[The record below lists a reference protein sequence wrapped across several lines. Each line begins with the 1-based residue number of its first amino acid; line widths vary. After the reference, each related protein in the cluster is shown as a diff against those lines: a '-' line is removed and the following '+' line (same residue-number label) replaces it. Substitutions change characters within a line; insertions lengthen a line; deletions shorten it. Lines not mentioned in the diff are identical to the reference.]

1 MIVTK
6 IFQPWKQKSHIVFC
20 HWMETQ
26 CMWSRMSLA
35 RAKIKSFK
43 DSIIEHK
50 EMHVIY
56 EKIDI
61 ITKAGNQVPD

>member
-1 MIVTK
+1 
-6 IFQPWKQKSHIVFC
+6 
-20 HWMETQ
+20 
-26 CMWSRMSLA
+26 MWSRMSLA

-43 DSIIEHK
+43 DAIIEHK